1 MTTIFVPY
9 DGLGDGLATT
19 AVARKYFETFHQPM
33 HIAHGIPELFENN
46 PYCINHPEYALGR
59 LTMPLLRELHASGGQ
74 IKYLNY
80 QKFRY
85 YSALGRFVYEFD
97 ASHMTASM
105 AADAGLSGTINSTPQ
120 TFLTPEEQKFGRFSS
135 KPQIALISKGSK
147 PFKSFPAEELQHVVD
162 LLKARYDFIQVGLL
176 SDPPLQGV
184 TRDFRGKLSLRQLA
198 AVLFHSDLFLGSTG
212 GLMHLC
218 RSVGTPAV
226 ILYAESE
233 PRSLAQYSCFH
244 NVFTQEPCDLCKKH
258 NHVATHFETC
268 IKNYSCTEHY
278 PLPEILAGIDTL
290 LDEENRKP
298 LAEDEYP
305 VLQKD
310 ITDYFPLQNHP
321 DISLSPILEMGLNI
335 VHAVP
340 FDSVAFLDNQSALK
354 NCFVTCFDKMVTP
367 ANDNADLLIIDNVEL
382 CKDSAEFCSLL
393 LEKFKK
399 ILICGSDL
407 NAFLASSKTS
417 LLISKLLKSHQL
429 MPTDTNA
436 NFILWTHNEPTA
448 QTKCSDFSD
457 LVLSYSEKLNKNFHP
472 CFLYWR
478 DTQTN
483 YRETSKFEFHL
494 APDTKNHYLLNFHAT
509 GSSSTILKFSLPHE
523 NIAIVE
529 EFKIV
534 SPAGELLLTIPCF
547 RLEREHEVQIP
558 ASAEKHFHISFS
570 IKLLDRLCAE
580 IIDHFSNTGKCLNEK
595 IKQLEE
601 ELATTTKQLHNVQAA
616 FDSVVTSQTYKM
628 TRPVRAILDK
638 VKENRFGA
646 LFIKA
651 LKFYI
656 RNGFSATMQKIRY
669 GMPVSCN
676 NCLLISQA
684 SLKKTLKSSRMTAP
698 SKFSV
703 KVAII
708 IPVYNGLEH
717 LRKLTGTLFKNTNEN
732 QCRFVFINDASP
744 DSSITP
750 FLQELQRRDSR
761 VVLMDNPQ
769 NLGFVK
775 TVNKAVNANRDV
787 DVFVLL
793 NTDTEVPPGW
803 LSRLIQPMLQDP
815 KVATVT
821 PFSNGATIFSV
832 PIPDENNRDLI
843 NVFTTEEIDQAFQK
857 YSLPELNTQT
867 VCGVGFCMALN
878 PKVWR
883 EIGPLDEKTF
893 EKGFGEEA
901 DWCMRAFRA
910 GYKNV
915 ISPNLF
921 VSHFHGGSFS
931 SDEKKQLLKCH
942 QTILDQ
948 RYPEFQKLLQKHN
961 SINAPLW
968 TTIGIAAILETVL
981 SETAAPLA
989 ILDHSWGGGANSFR
1003 NKMIQDT
1010 LAEGRSVLLLIPAG
1024 QSIHAIAYR
1033 NNFKVECRLAN
1044 LSLLKHPLFRNIHE
1058 IVLNELV
1065 SWPDL
1070 YGGNKLSA
1078 KQYMKFVQNF
1088 IEIKNH
1094 LRATVRY
1101 MFHDFFLLCPH
1112 LNLFSNQGHYCK
1124 PSQSAAE
1131 CISCIKTRMPYERYY
1146 RVESSLTG
1154 TAWRAASQ
1162 ELISNINEIRFFSQ
1176 NSLEIVKNLLDM
1188 KDSQVSLIPHA
1199 PQHQFVPIKLTTSP
1213 LTIGFV
1219 GAISKVKG
1227 ADFVV
1232 EFANYLKQHA
1242 PEVVIVIIGIID
1254 TDVANIPDNIHVHG
1268 AYQPE
1273 ELPSLIDRYGINIGF
1288 ISSLCPETFSY
1299 VTQELM
1305 MLGIPLVCFDIGA
1318 PADRIRNWNK
1328 GMIIPEISAAA
1339 AWATIQKLY
1348 NDWNSS
1354 K

>member
-1 MTTIFVPY
+1 MGAFHHMPTLEFTGERFVNKENRLTT
-9 DGLGDGLATT
+9 LAMEHLHRYAMASAYVNNKIVLDAACGCGFGSDILASQAKEVYAIDIAEEAIAYARATYQKNNLFFKT
-19 AVARKYFETFHQPM
+19 ANIASLPFPDETFDVVVSFETIEHVDAQTQNVFLQ
-33 HIAHGIPELFENN
+33 E
-46 PYCINHPEYALGR
+46 
-59 LTMPLLRELHASGGQ
+59 
-74 IKYLNY
+74 IK
-80 QKFRY
+80 R
-85 YSALGRFVYEFD
+85 V
-97 ASHMTASM
+97 
-105 AADAGLSGTINSTPQ
+105 
-120 TFLTPEEQKFGRFSS
+120 
-135 KPQIALISKGSK
+135 
-147 PFKSFPAEELQHVVD
+147 
-162 LLKARYDFIQVGLL
+162 LKANG
-176 SDPPLQGV
+176 
-184 TRDFRGKLSLRQLA
+184 
-198 AVLFHSDLFLGSTG
+198 
-212 GLMHLC
+212 
-218 RSVGTPAV
+218 
-226 ILYAESE
+226 
-233 PRSLAQYSCFH
+233 
-244 NVFTQEPCDLCKKH
+244 
-258 NHVATHFETC
+258 
-268 IKNYSCTEHY
+268 
-278 PLPEILAGIDTL
+278 
-290 LDEENRKP
+290 
-298 LAEDEYP
+298 
-305 VLQKD
+305 
-310 ITDYFPLQNHP
+310 
-321 DISLSPILEMGLNI
+321 
-335 VHAVP
+335 
-340 FDSVAFLDNQSALK
+340 
-354 NCFVTCFDKMVTP
+354 
-367 ANDNADLLIIDNVEL
+367 LLIISSPNKRFYTDTQVGENHFHIH
-382 CKDSAEFCSLL
+382 EFYQEEFVSKLHEYFEYTDFGRQKVVTGSLI
-393 LEKFKK
+393 E
-399 ILICGSDL
+399 
-407 NAFLASSKTS
+407 ASSNSCQFYSCKMREDGVAIIGNTVPHDFPYDIAIASSQPIMQTIPTS
-417 LLISKLLKSHQL
+417 LSI
-429 MPTDTNA
+429 DAENA
-436 NFILWTHNEPTA
+436 IFQQI
-448 QTKCSDFSD
+448 QSDFHAYESG
-457 LVLSYSEKLNKNFHP
+457 E
-472 CFLYWR
+472 
-478 DTQTN
+478 
-483 YRETSKFEFHL
+483 
-494 APDTKNHYLLNFHAT
+494 LLNFELFYQDGEEEFT
-509 GSSSTILKFSLPHE
+509 QSKSISLPVYKDKST
-523 NIAIVE
+523 NF
-529 EFKIV
+529 FKLQIEL
-534 SPAGELLLTIPCF
+534 PAHSSQTKYRIDFGLKNQLLLIQC
-547 RLEREHEVQIP
+547 LEIRNER
-558 ASAEKHFHISFS
+558 
-570 IKLLDRLCAE
+570 DE
-580 IIDHFSNTGKCLNEK
+580 IIWKLDINNRASIVNMHILDNLPPLLIPSTDDPNIYICDEIWNTFYRKLVLKVEIPESVLYLIQRLQQELNVYRQELDAC
-595 IKQLEE
+595 KQKL
-601 ELATTTKQLHNVQAA
+601 
-616 FDSVVTSQTYKM
+616 SVFENFLMCRT
-628 TRPVRAILDK
+628 ILDK

-651 LKFYI
+651 LKFYM
-656 RNGFSATMQKIRY
+656 RNGLSATIQKILY
-669 GMPVSCN
+669 GMPVLCN

-684 SLKKTLKSSRMTAP
+684 SLKKILKSSRMSAA
-698 SKFSV
+698 SKLSV

-708 IPVYNGLEH
+708 IPVYNGLQH
-717 LRKLTGTLFKNTNEN
+717 LRKLTRTLFKNTNEN

-761 VVLMDNPQ
+761 VVLMENPK

-787 DVFVLL
+787 DVFVIL

-857 YSLPELNTQT
+857 YSLPESNTQT

-931 SDEKKQLLKCH
+931 SNEKIQLLKCH

-981 SETAAPLA
+981 SETAAPLV

-1124 PSQSAAE
+1124 PSKSAAE
-1131 CISCIKTRMPYERYY
+1131 CISCIKTHMPYERYY

-1162 ELISNINEIRFFSQ
+1162 ELINNIDEIRFFSQ

-1242 PEVVIVIIGIID
+1242 PEVGIVIIGSID

-1328 GMIIPEISAAA
+1328 GMIIPEITTAA
-1339 AWATIQKLY
+1339 AWATIQKLH
-1348 NDWNSS
+1348 NDQNSS